1 MTESARGNE
10 AMIPRT
16 APVDR
21 SHERLTGDGDVKG
34 VPMARGLTAMSLFS
48 ITMLANAP
56 RARAQSPSDAPAPSG
71 GEVRSSTRGV
81 ALENIVVTAVGGRRV
96 SQLKNSV
103 SVSDLSPEEIRDYAP
118 RTTAEIFRNIPGIRS
133 ESSGGENNANIQVRG
148 LPVTTGGA
156 KFVQLQED
164 GLPLLGFGDITFGNA
179 DNYLRFDTTVGR
191 IEAVRG
197 GSASTFASN
206 APGAVINL
214 ISRTGAVEGGGIGVT
229 RGVDFDTTRIDFEYG
244 SPLFDEWQFHI
255 GGFYRT
261 GEGARSAGYTAEQG
275 GQLKAN
281 LTRNF
286 SSGYARVYF
295 KHLNDRTIPYL
306 PAPVRIEDGEAKP
319 LELFDFR
326 NETLST
332 RYLLNNVRIDSN
344 GQLNTTDITD
354 GARSLTNA
362 LGIEFEFDL
371 GSGWTLANR
380 GRFAANSGGFV
391 GTFVD
396 KVRDVATAASDL
408 GGTELVY
415 HNGPQVGQTITG
427 PASLG
432 GTSVLV
438 TNRLFDVRVDDLSH
452 FVNEVRLSKNIETPI
467 GDFAVSVGYYKSIQ
481 QVEAEWSFN
490 DYLQEARG
498 DNAALIDVVDAA
510 GARRSV
516 NGVTDFGVNDH
527 YFDLGF
533 DRDAVF
539 GLLSY
544 GHDRLTVDASIRYE
558 TLNGTGSSNRGAP
571 QGTSANPDPAAG
583 LGGFNPTDIDVN
595 GDGTIVAAEQAIGV
609 VDQGDLF
616 SIDYTV
622 DYVSYSFGANFLILD
637 GLGVFARYSQGA
649 SANGDRLLLAEQV
662 FDRSGDLVDDGLGVD
677 VVRQAEL
684 GTKLQ
689 ARGLIPGNLAL
700 FVTGFFAD
708 SEESNFEVTSGRAFD
723 RTVQAFGVEFEG
735 SYRISG
741 FSIAGGMTLTN
752 AEITDD
758 SVNPGNEGN
767 RPRRQAVAVYQ
778 ATAAWDDVALDRAYS
793 LGVNLVGTTSSFA
806 QDNNDLKLPG
816 FNQIN
821 LFVNVELVP
830 QMMLS
835 FNANNLFDTFGI
847 TEAEEEILP
856 ANGIVRARP
865 INGRTLSMSLRYQ
878 F

>member
-1 MTESARGNE
+1 MR
-10 AMIPRT
+10 MVRRLIPI
-16 APVDR
+16 
-21 SHERLTGDGDVKG
+21 
-34 VPMARGLTAMSLFS
+34 SLFS
-48 ITMLANAP
+48 LTLLTSV
-56 RARAQSPSDAPAPSG
+56 RAVRAQDDDAPSAS
-71 GEVRSSTRGV
+71 EVRSSTRGV
-81 ALENIVVTAVGGRRV
+81 DLETIVVTAVGGRPT

-103 SVSDLSPEEIRDYAP
+103 SVSDLSQDEIRDYAP

-164 GLPLLGFGDITFGNA
+164 GLPLVAFGDITFGNA

-191 IEAVRG
+191 IEAIRG

-214 ISRTGAVEGGGIGVT
+214 ISRTGAVEGGSLGVT
-229 RGVDFDTTRIDFEYG
+229 RGVDFDTTRLDFEYG

-261 GEGARSAGYTAEQG
+261 GEGARAAGYTAEDG
-275 GQLKAN
+275 GQVKAN

-326 NETLST
+326 EETLST
-332 RYLLNNVRIDSN
+332 KYLLNNVRVDSN
-344 GQLNTTDITD
+344 GELNTTDITD
-354 GARSLTNA
+354 GSRALTNA
-362 LGIEFEFDL
+362 VGVEFEFDL
-371 GSGWTLANR
+371 GSNWTFANR
-380 GRFAANSGGFV
+380 GRFSVNSGGFV
-391 GTFVD
+391 GTFVGT
-396 KVRDVATAASDL
+396 VHDVATAASDL
-408 GGTELVY
+408 NGSGLVY
-415 HNGPQVGQTITG
+415 HNGPQVGRQITG
-427 PASLG
+427 PADLG

-438 TNRLFDVRVDDLSH
+438 SNLLFDVRVDDLSH
-452 FVNEVRLSKNIETPI
+452 FVNEVRLSKTFETSA
-467 GDFAVSVGYYKSIQ
+467 GDFDVSVGYYKSIQ
-481 QVEAEWSFN
+481 QVETEWAFN
-490 DYLQEARG
+490 TYLQEARG
-498 DNAALIDVVDAA
+498 DNAALIDVVDGA
-510 GARRSV
+510 GAPISV
-516 NGVTDFGVNDH
+516 NGVVSFGGFDP
-527 YFDLGF
+527 YFDLDF

-544 GHDRLTVDASIRYE
+544 TNERLTVDASVRYE
-558 TLNGTGSSNRGAP
+558 TVHGTGSSNLGAP
-571 QGTSANPDPAAG
+571 QGTEANPDPAAG
-583 LGGFNPTDIDVN
+583 LGGFNSTDIDVN
-595 GDGTIVAAEQAIGV
+595 GDGEIVAAEQGIGV
-609 VDQGDLF
+609 VDQGNLF
-616 SIDYTV
+616 AIDYTV
-622 DYVSYSFGANFLILD
+622 DYVSYSFGANFLVLD

-649 SANGDRLLLAEQV
+649 AANGDRLVLGGQGFNRA
-662 FDRSGDLVDDGLGVD
+662 GDLLDEGLGVD

-684 GTKLQ
+684 GTKFQ
-689 ARGLIPGNLAL
+689 AKALIPGNLAL

-723 RTVQAFGVEFEG
+723 RTVRSFGVEFEG

-741 FSIAGGMTLTN
+741 FSIAGGVTLTN

-758 SVNPGNEGN
+758 SVNSDNEGN
-767 RPRRQAVAVYQ
+767 RPRRQAAAVYQ
-778 ATAAWDDVALDRAYS
+778 ATAAWAGFFLDRTYS

-806 QDNNDLKLPG
+806 QDNNDFELPG
-816 FNQIN
+816 FNQFN

-830 QMMLS
+830 QMLLS
-835 FNANNLFDTFGI
+835 FNANNLFNTFGI
-847 TEAEEEILP
+847 TEAEEGTVPE
-856 ANGIVRARP
+856 NGIVRARP
-865 INGRTLSMSLRYQ
+865 INGRTMSLSLRYQ